1 MPEHSA
7 TNNDTE
13 RDTDWFV
20 PQVEALLFAAEEP
33 LREADISA
41 VLPGLLEAGV
51 GQVMEALEQKYR
63 DGDHSLTV
71 QRVAGGWRLATHP
84 NYADLVRTHL
94 KGKVRGRLSRASLE
108 TVSIIAYKQPVSRA
122 EIEQMR
128 GVDSVQTIRHLMDRG
143 LIKASGRAEAP
154 GRPLLYTTTSA
165 FLTYFGLDSLFELPD
180 PGELLAEPDEASQ
193 GSEVQVAHGPFTG
206 GDTGVEEE
214 WYRPRTDDDESTRPD
229 EAELDDGGQPEDD
242 SGSEDEQE
250 EPRPAETPDLESSDA
265 EPRDEAV

>member
-1 MPEHSA
+1 MADQPVA
-7 TNNDTE
+7 DNGAE

-33 LREADISA
+33 LRDADISA

-51 GQVMEALEQKYR
+51 GQVMDALEHKYR
-63 DGDHSLTV
+63 DGDHALTV

-128 GVDSVQTIRHLMDRG
+128 GVDSVQTLRHLMDRG

-154 GRPLLYTTTSA
+154 GRPLLYTTTAA

-180 PGELLAEPDEASQ
+180 PGELLAEPDEVSQ
-193 GSEVQVAHGPFTG
+193 GSEVQVARGPFAG
-206 GDTGVEEE
+206 GDTGVEQE
-214 WYRPRTDDDESTRPD
+214 WYRPRSDGDEAGAPKQDLPDEQDDQPDAEFIEADSADES
-229 EAELDDGGQPEDD
+229 A
-242 SGSEDEQE
+242 
-250 EPRPAETPDLESSDA
+250 AAESSESESSEKDLG
-265 EPRDEAV
+265 DK